1 LTVEPKNGRNR
12 RRFDLVTADPSSEA
26 QRRVSLGATFLS
38 DLTDGVELADPGS
51 NEFGLHAEGESTD
64 PLNTLACRRS
74 LTETFKRLGWL
85 RSERCEHALA
95 QLPSRPKPG
104 VEEPSIQ
111 TAENHPIA
119 RPSGQRNVSAGI
131 PTSANLWRTTMR
143 ATP

>member
-64 PLNTLACRRS
+64 PLKYPCLS
-74 LTETFKRLGWL
+74 
-85 RSERCEHALA
+85 
-95 QLPSRPKPG
+95 
-104 VEEPSIQ
+104 SIPHGDLQ
-111 TAENHPIA
+111 ASWVVAE
-119 RPSGQRNVSAGI
+119 
-131 PTSANLWRTTMR
+131 
-143 ATP
+143 